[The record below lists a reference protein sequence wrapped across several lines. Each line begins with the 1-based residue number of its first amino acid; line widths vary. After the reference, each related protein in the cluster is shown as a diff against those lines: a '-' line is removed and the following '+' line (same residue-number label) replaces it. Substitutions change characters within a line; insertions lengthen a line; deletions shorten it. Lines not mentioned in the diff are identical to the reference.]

1 MLFQSGYFFYF
12 KETNL
17 KSIMKENQILIESR
31 RTFIRNASLGALGIA
46 LTSGSAACLNQ
57 SEKSKKKMGIA
68 LVGLGYYS
76 RDLLGPALLETK
88 ETYLAGIVT
97 GTPGKESIWAEKYN
111 IPQKNIYNYDNYD
124 DLRNND
130 DIDIVYIV
138 LPNSLHKEF
147 TIRAAEAGK
156 HVICE
161 KPMALNAQECRD
173 MIDACNKNKVR
184 LSIGY
189 RMHFESNTKEIIRM
203 GQEKVF
209 GNVLQITGSAGFTM
223 PDSLYDNWR
232 LKASMGGGAMMD
244 MGVYPLNASR
254 YITGQEPVSVTAQ
267 QFRTRPEVFDE
278 VDEITT
284 FQLDFPGGAV
294 ASLMTNFVANT
305 SYIRATAEKG
315 WFGLDPFQSYSG
327 IQGESSQGP
336 IDFPQINQQAAQ
348 MDEVAVCIRE
358 NKPMRV
364 PGEEG
369 LLDMIVVDG
378 IRESWAR
385 GGEKV
390 VLVR

>member
-1 MLFQSGYFFYF
+1 
-12 KETNL
+12 
-17 KSIMKENQILIESR
+17 
-31 RTFIRNASLGALGIA
+31 
-46 LTSGSAACLNQ
+46 
-57 SEKSKKKMGIA
+57 MGVA

-97 GTPGKESIWAEKYN
+97 GTPEKEGIWAEKYN
-111 IPQKNIYNYDNYD
+111 IPLKNIYNYDNYD
-124 DLRNND
+124 ELRNND

-209 GNVLQITGSAGFTM
+209 GKVLQITGSAGFTM

-254 YITGQEPVSVTAQ
+254 YITGLEPVSVTAQ
-267 QFRTRPEVFDE
+267 QFKTRPEVFDE

-294 ASLMTNFVANT
+294 ANLMTNFVANT
-305 SYIRATAEKG
+305 SYFRATAEKG

-327 IQGESSQGP
+327 IQGASSQGP

-390 VLVR
+390 MLAR

>member
-1 MLFQSGYFFYF
+1 
-12 KETNL
+12 
-17 KSIMKENQILIESR
+17 MKDDPTRIRSR
-31 RTFIRNASLGALGIA
+31 RKFIRNASMGALGFA

-57 SEKSKKKMGIA
+57 SDKTNGRMGIA

-76 RDLLGPALLETK
+76 TDLLGPALLETK

-97 GTPGKESIWAEKYN
+97 GTPEKEKIWAGKYN
-111 IPQKNIYNYDNYD
+111 IPQKNIYNYDHFD
-124 DLRNND
+124 DLKNNE

-138 LPNSLHKEF
+138 LPNSMHKEY
-147 TIRAAEAGK
+147 TIRASEAGK

-189 RMHFESNTKEIIRM
+189 RMHFEPNTQEIIRM
-203 GQEKVF
+203 GQEEVF
-209 GNVLQITGSAGFTM
+209 GKVLQVTGSAGFIM
-223 PDSLYDNWR
+223 PPSLYDNWR

-244 MGVYPLNASR
+244 MGVYPLNAAR
-254 YITGQEPVSVTAQ
+254 YITGLEPFSVTAQ
-267 QFRTRPEVFDE
+267 QFKTRPEVFSE

-284 FQLDFPGGAV
+284 FQLEFPGGAV
-294 ASLMTNFVANT
+294 ANLMTSFTANT
-305 SYIRATAEKG
+305 SYIRGTAETG
-315 WFGLDPFQSYSG
+315 WFSLDPFQAYSG
-327 IQGESSQGP
+327 IQGESSKGP
-336 IDFPQINQQAAQ
+336 IRFPQINQQAAQ

-369 LLDMIVVDG
+369 LKDMIVVDG
-378 IRESWAR
+378 LRESWFR

-390 VLVR
+390 ILQR